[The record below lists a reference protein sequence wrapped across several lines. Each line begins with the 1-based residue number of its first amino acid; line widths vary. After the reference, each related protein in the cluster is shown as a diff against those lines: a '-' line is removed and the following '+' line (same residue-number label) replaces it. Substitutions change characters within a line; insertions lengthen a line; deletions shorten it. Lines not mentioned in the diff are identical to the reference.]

1 MRHDAELPDA
11 DQRRLR
17 RGERFQLKQISDG
30 LLPRTAAHFG
40 GWLEPGAHL
49 RAQGRAKDHAQVSV
63 RELNAA
69 GIGRLALRHA
79 GMGLEMDGAVQHAPQ
94 SERQSIHALCWWQM
108 PAQSALRAVTPF
120 MY

>member
-1 MRHDAELPDA
+1 MRPDAELPDA
-11 DQRRLR
+11 NQRRLR

-30 LLPRTAAHFG
+30 LLARTAAHFG

-69 GIGRLALRHA
+69 GIGRLA
-79 GMGLEMDGAVQHAPQ
+79 
-94 SERQSIHALCWWQM
+94 
-108 PAQSALRAVTPF
+108 
-120 MY
+120 